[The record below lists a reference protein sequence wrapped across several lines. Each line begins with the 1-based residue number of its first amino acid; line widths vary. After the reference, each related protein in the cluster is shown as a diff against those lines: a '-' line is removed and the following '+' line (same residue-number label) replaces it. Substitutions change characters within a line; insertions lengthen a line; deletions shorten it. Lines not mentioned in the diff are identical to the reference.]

1 QMLPNY
7 LRFVRGVVDSD
18 DLPLNVSREILQSNR
33 QVDRIKGAL
42 VKRTLDILDRV
53 AGDADAAKYLGFWA
67 EFGNVLK
74 EGIVEDASNR
84 ERIARLLRFPTT
96 QSSKAD
102 ELHSL
107 DDVIGRMKVG
117 QEAIYYL
124 TADGWNAA
132 KNSPQLEALK
142 ARGVEVVLMHER
154 VDEWMIG
161 YLSEY
166 AGKPLK
172 NIAKGDLE
180 LDELPEDESVKQQR
194 EEAAEQVKGAVDKL
208 KAALGDRVAD
218 VKLST
223 RLTDS
228 ASCLVLGEHDMALH
242 MQRLLKAAGH
252 DAPAGKPTL
261 EVNPRHALVKR
272 FDAETDD
279 SKSSDLALLLL
290 EQAQL
295 AEGAQLDDPAG
306 FLKRVNGLIG

>member
-1 QMLPNY
+1 
-7 LRFVRGVVDSD
+7 
-18 DLPLNVSREILQSNR
+18 
-33 QVDRIKGAL
+33 
-42 VKRTLDILDRV
+42 
-53 AGDADAAKYLGFWA
+53 
-67 EFGNVLK
+67 
-74 EGIVEDASNR
+74 
-84 ERIARLLRFPTT
+84 FPTT
-96 QSSKAD
+96 QSATAD

-117 QEAIYYL
+117 QDAIYYL
-124 TADGWNAA
+124 TADGWHAA
-132 KNSPQLEALK
+132 RNSPQLEALK

-161 YLSEY
+161 YLGEY

-172 NIAKGDLE
+172 NIAKGDLK
-180 LDELPEDESVKQQR
+180 LDDLPEDETVKQER

-208 KAALGDRVAD
+208 KAALGERVAD

-261 EVNPRHALVKR
+261 EVNPRHALVRR
-272 FDAETDD
+272 FDAE
-279 SKSSDLALLLL
+279 
-290 EQAQL
+290 
-295 AEGAQLDDPAG
+295 
-306 FLKRVNGLIG
+306 